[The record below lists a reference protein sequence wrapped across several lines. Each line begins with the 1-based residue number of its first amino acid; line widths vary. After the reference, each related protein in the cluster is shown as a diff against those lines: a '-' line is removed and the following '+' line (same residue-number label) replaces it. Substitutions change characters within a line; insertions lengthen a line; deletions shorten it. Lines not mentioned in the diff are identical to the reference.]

1 MNWTDIEEDLKRILT
16 PKRFKHTQNVVEAA
30 EKLAHNFGCDQD
42 QARLA
47 ALLHDCAKNL
57 TDEQQLDCAK
67 QHQIKIDR
75 VSRNDPQL
83 LHGPVGAVLAKER
96 YGINDT
102 AIQNAIDCH
111 TTGCKNMST
120 LDKIIYLADYI
131 EKDRTFPGVETI
143 RQMADTDLDG
153 ATIMALTNCICH
165 VARTGALLHKR
176 TIDARNDLII
186 KTINL
191 KKIKKESE

>member
-1 MNWTDIEEDLKRILT
+1 MNVI
-16 PKRFKHTQNVVEAA
+16 EAA
-30 EKLAHNFGCDQD
+30 EKLARTFGCDPE

-57 TDEQQLDCAK
+57 TDGQQLDYAK

-75 VSRNDPQL
+75 VSQNDPQL

-96 YGINDT
+96 YGVTDA
-102 AIQNAIDCH
+102 AIQNAISCH
-111 TTGCKNMST
+111 TTGCQHMST
-120 LDKIIYLADYI
+120 LDKIIYLADFI
-131 EKDRTFPGVETI
+131 EQDRSFPGVETI
-143 RQMADTDLDG
+143 RGIAETDLDG

-165 VARTGALLHKR
+165 VAQTGALLHMR

-186 KTINL
+186 KTKNL
-191 KKIKKESE
+191 KLK

>member
-1 MNWTDIEEDLKRILT
+1 MNWTDIEADLKKNLT
-16 PKRFKHTQNVVEAA
+16 PKRFRHTMNVVAA
-30 EKLAHNFGCDQD
+30 ADKMARDFGCNLD

-57 TDEQQLDCAK
+57 TDQQQLDYAQK
-67 QHQIKIDR
+67 HQIKIDR
-75 VSRNDPQL
+75 ISHNDPQL

-96 YGINDT
+96 YGIDDA

-111 TTGCKNMST
+111 TTGCKNMNT

-131 EKDRTFPGVETI
+131 EKDRSFPEVETI
-143 RQMADTDLDG
+143 RQMAETDLDG

-165 VARTGALLHKR
+165 VAQTGALIHKR

-186 KTINL
+186 KQ
-191 KKIKKESE
+191 K

>member
-1 MNWTDIEEDLKRILT
+1 MNWTDIEVDLKKKLT
-16 PKRFKHTQNVVEAA
+16 PKRFRHTMNVVEAA
-30 EKLAHNFGCDQD
+30 DQLARTFGCDPD

-57 TDEQQLDCAK
+57 TDEQQLDYAR
-67 QHQIKIDR
+67 QHQLKIDR
-75 VSRNDPQL
+75 VSQNDPQL
-83 LHGPVGAVLAKER
+83 LHGPVGAVLAKEC
-96 YGINDT
+96 YGVTDA

-111 TTGCKNMST
+111 TTGGKNMST

-131 EKDRTFPGVETI
+131 EKDRSFPGVETI
-143 RQMADTDLDG
+143 RQIAETDLDG

-165 VARTGALLHKR
+165 VAQCGALIHKR

-186 KTINL
+186 KTKNL
-191 KKIKKESE
+191 KLK

>member
-1 MNWTDIEEDLKRILT
+1 MNWIDIEADLNKLLT
-16 PKRFKHTQNVVEAA
+16 PKRFRHTMNVVEAA
-30 EKLAHNFGCDQD
+30 DKLARTFGCDLD

-57 TDEQQLDCAK
+57 TNGQQLDYAQK
-67 QHQIKIDR
+67 HQIKIDR
-75 VSRNDPQL
+75 VSQNDPQL

-96 YGINDT
+96 YGVTDT
-102 AIQNAIDCH
+102 AIQNAIACH
-111 TTGCKNMST
+111 TTGCKHMST

-131 EKDRTFPGVETI
+131 EKERSFPGVETI
-143 RQMADTDLDG
+143 RQIAETDLDG

-165 VARTGALLHKR
+165 VAQTGALLHKR

-186 KTINL
+186 RQK
-191 KKIKKESE
+191 

>member
-1 MNWTDIEEDLKRILT
+1 MNWTDIEVDLRKRLT
-16 PKRFKHTQNVVEAA
+16 PKRFRHTMNVVEAA
-30 EKLAHNFGCDQD
+30 EKLARTFDCDPE

-57 TDEQQLDCAK
+57 TDEQLLNYAQK
-67 QHQIKIDR
+67 HQIKIDR
-75 VSRNDPQL
+75 ISHNDPQL

-96 YGINDT
+96 YGIDDA

-111 TTGCKNMST
+111 TTGCQHMST
-120 LDKIIYLADYI
+120 LDRIIYLADYI
-131 EKDRTFPGVETI
+131 EKDRSFPGVDAI
-143 RQMADTDLDG
+143 RQIAQTDLDR

-165 VARTGALLHKR
+165 VAQTGALLHKR

-186 KTINL
+186 KTKNL
-191 KKIKKESE
+191 KLE